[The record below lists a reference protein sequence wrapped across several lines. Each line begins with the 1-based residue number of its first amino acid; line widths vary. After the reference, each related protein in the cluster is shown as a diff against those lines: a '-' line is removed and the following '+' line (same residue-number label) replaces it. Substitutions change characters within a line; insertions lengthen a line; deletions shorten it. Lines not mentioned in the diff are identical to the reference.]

1 MCSKW
6 GVTSPICSLHFGLL
20 IAQEILE
27 KIVASAFHRL
37 GFIPDCFIWITRF
50 VMRVLIAV
58 RERAVLVFT

>member
-6 GVTSPICSLHFGLL
+6 SVPSPLL
-20 IAQEILE
+20 FFTFRSFDRARNPG

-50 VMRVLIAV
+50 VMHVLIAV